1 MPERDVDVSDPL
13 RVLLTETLPYEIPF
27 PFTNFHFHDI
37 LMKQKNDLPQILS
50 NWLFSKNNSRKV
62 YIPYNFEIRYSG
74 TKRRTLS
81 IVHPAAQIMMCDFYE
96 KHSRLITESCRKS
109 RYSIRKPLKTAD
121 LRYEKDLANNPTAP
135 GIQEKIVET
144 ETPPYG
150 LQQRHVSSFFSY
162 SEYNFLHKF
171 FDSFEFINLEKRFL
185 YFQTLDISKCFYNIY
200 THSISWSVKSK
211 EYAKRNIGKMSFENG
226 FDKLMQKLN
235 HNETSGI
242 VVGPEFSRIFAEII
256 LQGVDQRID
265 KELSEAGRNFGTD
278 YSIRRYVDDYFIFT
292 NDLGLQEEIR
302 ATIIAKLEK
311 FKLYLND
318 HKTETTSRPF
328 VSVKARSKLDV
339 SESLEAYYRSLYRG
353 APSGLCFHSGWMTA
367 NATRKIIRRLASIAK
382 GDPDGWQ
389 SICRYG
395 ITTVI
400 NKNGVLLQK
409 LIASGEQA
417 KLDDPRTF
425 SFVRNNLELLFYL
438 YAMDS
443 NVRTTLL
450 LARYILF
457 LTRFF
462 APAKELTQSG
472 IRQYIFELS
481 TKHLQVESSMSP
493 KLTEFSIEV
502 STLLIVLQDLGDE
515 YLIPPSLLARV
526 LQLRESDEQPGT
538 YEVRELSYF
547 QAVSGLYYARD
558 HPEYDQIR
566 SALEDGIDGKF
577 QVDPFDVN
585 SAEHLLFL
593 MDMSSCPWLSKDT
606 KRRIIRRALKGAA
619 VGKQKILAEAGK
631 LLRFLEK
638 RIWFFD
644 WISAEHLGT
653 ILLKKELS
661 TPY

>member
-1 MPERDVDVSDPL
+1 
-13 RVLLTETLPYEIPF
+13 
-27 PFTNFHFHDI
+27 
-37 LMKQKNDLPQILS
+37 
-50 NWLFSKNNSRKV
+50 
-62 YIPYNFEIRYSG
+62 
-74 TKRRTLS
+74 
-81 IVHPAAQIMMCDFYE
+81 MMCDFYE

-121 LRYEKDLANNPTAP
+121 LYHEKDLASNETAP

-150 LQQRHVSSFFSY
+150 LQRRQVSSFFSY

-200 THSISWSVKSK
+200 THSVSWSVKSK
-211 EYAKRNIGKMSFENG
+211 EHAKRNIGKMSFQNG

-265 KELSEAGRNFGTD
+265 KKLSEDGKNFGTD

-292 NDLGLQEEIR
+292 NDLILQDKIR
-302 ATIIAKLEK
+302 ATIIAKLEE

-318 HKTETTSRPF
+318 HKAKTISRPF

-339 SESLEAYYRSLYRG
+339 SESLETYYRSLYKDD
-353 APSGLCFHSGWMTA
+353 PSGLCFHSGWTTA

-400 NKNGVLLQK
+400 KKNGVLLQE
-409 LIASGEQA
+409 LVSSGEQA

-443 NVRTTLL
+443 NVRTALL
-450 LARYILF
+450 LA
-457 LTRFF
+457 
-462 APAKELTQSG
+462 
-472 IRQYIFELS
+472 
-481 TKHLQVESSMSP
+481 
-493 KLTEFSIEV
+493 
-502 STLLIVLQDLGDE
+502 
-515 YLIPPSLLARV
+515 
-526 LQLRESDEQPGT
+526 
-538 YEVRELSYF
+538 
-547 QAVSGLYYARD
+547 
-558 HPEYDQIR
+558 
-566 SALEDGIDGKF
+566 
-577 QVDPFDVN
+577 
-585 SAEHLLFL
+585 
-593 MDMSSCPWLSKDT
+593 
-606 KRRIIRRALKGAA
+606 
-619 VGKQKILAEAGK
+619 
-631 LLRFLEK
+631 
-638 RIWFFD
+638 
-644 WISAEHLGT
+644 
-653 ILLKKELS
+653 
-661 TPY
+661 